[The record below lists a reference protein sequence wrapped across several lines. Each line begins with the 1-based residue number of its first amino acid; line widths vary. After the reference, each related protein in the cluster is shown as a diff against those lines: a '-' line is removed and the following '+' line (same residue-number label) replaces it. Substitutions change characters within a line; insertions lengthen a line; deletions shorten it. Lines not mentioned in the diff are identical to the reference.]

1 MPKEP
6 VRWTLTDPKQDGE
19 LALSEE
25 HVTDAL
31 ERVFSRMNTSSF
43 KVLSENRR
51 VQFIALEIMKGTL
64 RQRDPENQARYK
76 RELQNKLVAARAITE
91 DAAKRNAN
99 LLNDREPLMIPCV
112 TDMHLRDE
120 EGRTLVSQYFSPPRC
135 LRLIESESAEELRN
149 ELERNIGAGALN

>member
-1 MPKEP
+1 M
-6 VRWTLTDPKQDGE
+6 DPKK
-19 LALSEE
+19 E

-31 ERVFSRMNTSSF
+31 DSVFSRMNTSSF

-76 RELQNKLVAARAITE
+76 RELQNKLVAAKAIME

-99 LLNDREPLMIPCV
+99 LFSDKEPLMIPCV
-112 TDMHLRDE
+112 TDMHVRDE
-120 EGRTLVSQYFSPPRC
+120 EGRTLVSQYSSIPRC
-135 LRLIESESAEELRN
+135 LRLIQRVSSRLEGQIREKCEELPF
-149 ELERNIGAGALN
+149 L